1 MKIKLFTKSTKK
13 KQRGATMGI
22 LIQNSQKGRVM
33 TQNENERKIE
43 KTFFIFCQE

>member
-22 LIQNSQKGRVM
+22 LIKNSQKGRVM